1 MKSPRRLP
9 AVFAAFVS
17 AAVLAAPSLATAA
30 QYDQRL
36 ANLSTRAQVG
46 TGSNIMITGFVV
58 NEGAPKKIL
67 IRAVGPTLTRFGLAS
82 NAVLANPTLSL
93 FNGAGQLVL
102 QNDNWNT
109 TEDLAGLTAATAAAG
124 AFTFVGTATNDSA
137 LVATL
142 SPGTYTAQV
151 SGVNNTSGVG
161 LLEVYD
167 VTGSARLINLSTRA
181 LVSAG
186 NGVLISGL
194 VIAPGTGTRR
204 LLIRA
209 AGPSLAPLGVAGAL
223 ADPVFS
229 IYNDKSVIIAGGS
242 NDNWDSGSATT
253 TAAVSAAFAQAG
265 AFPFTSGARDSALLI
280 DLAPG
285 SYTIQVAGVG
295 GTGGVALVEVYDLT
309 PETLSTVDV
318 TATVAAADA
327 RGTAPVVFTLTR
339 VGNLSAAIN
348 VAYTVGGSAQSG
360 VDYLPVSGVASF
372 AAGASTA
379 TVTLVP
385 KSNVSN
391 LNNRTATLALVP
403 DRSYGVAVND
413 SASASFFYN
422 SGSLFISNLRTPT
435 SVTGSTAYGTATI
448 QLAPDEKSA
457 YINVAFSNLSS
468 PEVVAHLQIDGNY
481 VYNLPQGQVSYAYWD
496 FAPTGTYSTADLIA
510 ALKAG
515 RIAVSIDTA
524 NFTTGELT
532 GSFVKSSGTAA
543 FNTPAAAPAIDLA
556 KVTAQDAARFLTQAT
571 FGPKN
576 DEIYALTTKGYTTW
590 INEQIALPASL
601 HFAAAT
607 ADFELNNGGGAGGN
621 AATGVLNNRIGRIHR
636 QHAWWKLAVNAPDQ
650 LRQRVAFA
658 LSQILVTSDMNSTI
672 DAWQDGHTNYYDLLV
687 RGAFGNFRTLLEQ
700 VTLSPNMG
708 IYLSSLRN
716 AKATFNPQGVQLTQA
731 DENYAREIMQLF
743 TIGLNELQP
752 DGTLRL
758 DVNGQPIATY
768 TQDTIVQMAKVFT
781 GWGFYQSAA
790 NANFRGGSAGS
801 EGYLNPMTL
810 YPTFHD
816 DTVKTI
822 VTGKVLPASQGGAK
836 DLKDALD
843 TLFNHPNTA
852 PFISRQLI
860 QRLVSSNPS
869 PGYIYRVA
877 SVFANNGAGVRGDL
891 GAVVR
896 AILTDYEAR
905 SPALL
910 NNPSHGKVKEPLLR
924 ATALLRAFNGTSD
937 GGRYTTG
944 NGSSLTSP
952 ETIGTNTTAPSL
964 FQAAGRAP
972 TVFNFFEPDYVL
984 PGALASAGLYAPEFQ
999 ILTDTTAI
1007 TIPNYLYNL
1016 IQSTRGATN
1025 VGLNYTDI
1033 IPLAKSPQQLVDY
1046 MNLVLSGGTMPK
1058 TMTDLI
1064 VSALTRMPASTTDL
1078 DKVRSALYLTVSSP
1092 EGSIQK

>member
-1 MKSPRRLP
+1 
-9 AVFAAFVS
+9 
-17 AAVLAAPSLATAA
+17 
-30 QYDQRL
+30 
-36 ANLSTRAQVG
+36 
-46 TGSNIMITGFVV
+46 MITGFVV
-58 NEGAPKKIL
+58 NEGAQKKIL
-67 IRAVGPTLTRFGLAS
+67 IRAVGPTLSRFGLAT
-82 NAVLANPTLSL
+82 NVVLANPTLSL

-161 LLEVYD
+161 LIEVYD

-223 ADPVFS
+223 ADPAFS

-242 NDNWDSGSATT
+242 NDNWDSGSTAT

-318 TATVAAADA
+318 TATVATADA
-327 RGTAPVVFTLTR
+327 RGSAPVVFTLTR
-339 VGNLSAAIN
+339 VGNISSAIN

-360 VDYLPVSGVASF
+360 VDYVPVSGVASF

-385 KSNVSN
+385 KSNISN
-391 LNNRTATLALVP
+391 LNNRTATLAIVP
-403 DRSYGVAVND
+403 DRAYGVAVND

-422 SGSLFISNLRTPT
+422 SGSLFISNLRTPA

-457 YINVAFSNLSS
+457 YVNVAFSNLSS

-515 RIAVSIDTA
+515 RISVSIDTA

-532 GSFVKSSGTAA
+532 GSFVKNSGTAA
-543 FNTPAAAPAIDLA
+543 FNPPAAAPSANLA
-556 KVTAQDAARFLTQAT
+556 VVTAQDAARFLTQAT

-576 DEIYALTTKGYTTW
+576 DEIYALTTKGYSAW
-590 INEQIALPASL
+590 INEQMALPPSL
-601 HFAAAT
+601 HFAEAS
-607 ADFELNNGGGAGGN
+607 ADFAVNNGGGAGGN
-621 AATGVLNNRIGRIHR
+621 AATGVLNTRIGLIHR

-658 LSQILVTSDMNSTI
+658 LSQILVTSDQNSTI
-672 DAWQDGHTNYYDLLV
+672 ANWEDGHTNYYDLLV
-687 RGAFGNFRTLLEQ
+687 RSAFGNFRTLLED

-716 AKATFNPQGVQLTQA
+716 AKATFNAQGVQLTQA

-768 TQDTIVQMAKVFT
+768 TQDTIVQTAKVFT
-781 GWGFYQSAA
+781 GWDFYQASNPTFRNGAAPGLSA
-790 NANFRGGSAGS
+790 S
-801 EGYLNPMTL
+801 YLNPMML
-810 YPTFHD
+810 FPAFHD

-836 DLKDALD
+836 DLKDTLD

-860 QRLVSSNPS
+860 QRLVTSNPS

-877 SVFANNGAGVRGDL
+877 SVFANNGSGVRGDL

-905 SPALL
+905 SSALL

-924 ATALLRAFNGTSD
+924 ATALLRAFNGAAD
-937 GGRYTTG
+937 GGRYTTS
-944 NGSSLTSP
+944 NGSSLTNP
-952 ETIGTNTTAPSL
+952 ENIGTSSL
-964 FQAAGRAP
+964 AQAAGRAP
-972 TVFNFFEPDYVL
+972 TVFNFYEPDYIL
-984 PGALASAGLYAPEFQ
+984 PGALAAAGLYAPEFQ
-999 ILTDTTAI
+999 ILSDTTALAN
-1007 TIPNYLYNL
+1007 PNFLYN
-1016 IQSTRGATN
+1016 IIYSTRSATN
-1025 VGLNYTDI
+1025 VGLTFTDI
-1033 IPLAKSPQQLVDY
+1033 LPLAKSPQQLVDY

-1058 TMTDLI
+1058 SMTDLI
-1064 VSALTRMPASTTDL
+1064 VAAITRMPASTSDL